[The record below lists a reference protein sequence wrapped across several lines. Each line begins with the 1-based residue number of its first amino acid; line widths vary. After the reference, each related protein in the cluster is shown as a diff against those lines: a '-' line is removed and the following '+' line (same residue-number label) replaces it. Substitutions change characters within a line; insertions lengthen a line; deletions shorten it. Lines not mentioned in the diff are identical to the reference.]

1 VTAGRERMQHFNQR
15 SDNRIDANQTY
26 DTANADILTHKG
38 KQKNNWQTNW
48 HFPAKR
54 PLPEYANITQNVN
67 EMKGIVPLSRTG
79 VNSQ

>member
-38 KQKNNWQTNW
+38 KQKNNWQTN
-48 HFPAKR
+48 
-54 PLPEYANITQNVN
+54 
-67 EMKGIVPLSRTG
+67 
-79 VNSQ
+79 